1 MALQISSALSEAGH
15 RLVSRTGAIL
25 LGAFLVL
32 MLGFQSMLNTL
43 IAVAYADMG
52 FEELGSALPL
62 VFDVPLAVAGAGVAL
77 GTLLSAYLSIVAF
90 RTFIAGA
97 RDSFPDD
104 AFTRNVPLALV
115 NLFVGGFVYSLLVF
129 VGSILL
135 LIPGIFA
142 YVVFIFMAPY
152 IIDEDRNFVSALK
165 ASYRLTEGDRLLLFA
180 LLVIVVAGAG
190 LVGGVVGFVG
200 GFALSLASSQLLNV
214 VIQVPVSLYVTAVM
228 AVAFQQLRD
237 DESPSPSSPSGVDTP
252 STTA

>member
-1 MALQISSALSEAGH
+1 MALQIGSALSEAGH

-25 LGAFLVL
+25 LGAFFAL
-32 MLGFQSMLNTL
+32 MLGFQSMLNTMV
-43 IAVAYADMG
+43 AVVLTDMG
-52 FEELGSALPL
+52 FGEVRAALPL
-62 VFDVPLAVAGAGVAL
+62 VLDLPLSVAGAGVAL
-77 GTLLSAYLSIVAF
+77 GTILSAYLSIVAF

-104 AFTRNVPLALV
+104 AFTRNIPLAMV
-115 NLFVGGFVYSLLVF
+115 NLAVGGFVYSLLVF
-129 VGSILL
+129 VGSLL
-135 LIPGIFA
+135 LLVPGIFA

-165 ASYRLTEGDRLLLFA
+165 ASYRLTEGERLPLFG
-180 LLVIVVAGAG
+180 LLVIVVAAAG

-200 GFALSLASSQLLNV
+200 GFALSAASSQLLNV

-237 DESPSPSSPSGVDTP
+237 ADGSSPSSPSGVETP
-252 STTA
+252 STTV

>member
-32 MLGFQSMLNTL
+32 MIGFQSMLNTL
-43 IAVAYADMG
+43 IAVVYADMG
-52 FEELGSALPL
+52 FEEISSALPL
-62 VFDVPLAVAGAGVAL
+62 VLDLPLSVAGAGVAL
-77 GTLLSAYLSIVAF
+77 GTILSAYLSIVAF

-104 AFTRNVPLALV
+104 AFTRNVPLAMV
-115 NLFVGGFVYSLLVF
+115 NLAVGGFVYGLLVF
-129 VGSILL
+129 VGSLL
-135 LIPGIFA
+135 LLVPGIFA

-165 ASYRLTEGDRLLLFA
+165 ASYRLTEGERLPLFG

-200 GFALSLASSQLLNV
+200 ALALPGAFSQLLTV
-214 VIQVPVSLYVTAVM
+214 LIQIPVSLYVTAVM

-237 DESPSPSSPSGVDTP
+237 DDGTAPSSPSGVDTP